1 MRLSF
6 RSRDQRQN
14 EDKAKVIFEFAR
26 MDATG
31 RGELN
36 RFAMAAIFLRGRI
49 DPGIVH
55 RAP

>member
-14 EDKAKVIFEFAR
+14 EDNAKVIFKLP
-26 MDATG
+26 DG
-31 RGELN
+31 RDCHGELN
-36 RFAMAAIFLRGRI
+36 RLATAAIFLRGRI
-49 DPGIVH
+49 DPGVVH